1 MQNKNVA
8 VVIALAVL
16 AIVIAPPAAAGAA
29 EMASASW
36 HGRAIQDP
44 QPRPQLGR
52 TTWPAGWNGGAVAR
66 GSGYE
71 LAEGSP
77 RVRDIQRRLRQ
88 LGYRPGPVD
97 GLFGPRTEAA
107 VRWFQYKH
115 GLRRTGEA
123 NRSTLT
129 VLRARSEH
137 RPLPTRGDDST
148 RTGAGSRGDE
158 GRAESRAGARGDEG
172 RAQSRGDEA
181 GAESRSGARGDE
193 GRVESRGDEAAGA
206 PSDARRVAAETGEGD
221 SAGDVVLLI
230 IAVLLALIAGLLV
243 GTHGLDPFRRR
254 EPQTPQAP
262 PPPAT
267 HVFGYV
273 TRNSP
278 LHVNTAIAALAALCE
293 RRGWTL
299 VRIVHDPEPAS
310 GRLSDRAGLMYA
322 LREIR
327 AGVASGLVVARL
339 QDVGTNF
346 PDLAALVQWLTDAEA
361 FFAAAGR
368 ELDTSTS
375 TGRATADAI
384 IELGTRHGHQIASF
398 PTAGRL
404 RVPVHDPELGPRLTA
419 LRERGIPLGAI
430 ADALNV
436 ARIPTAT
443 GHHHWRL
450 ADVRAVTYNHQRS

>member
-16 AIVIAPPAAAGAA
+16 AVVMAPTAADAA
-29 EMASASW
+29 EMASAGW

-44 QPRPQLGR
+44 QPRPQLAR
-52 TTWPAGWNGGAVAR
+52 TSWPAGWSAGPVAR
-66 GSGYE
+66 GSGYAR
-71 LAEGSP
+71 LDGSR

-97 GLFGPRTEAA
+97 GLFGPRTQAA

-123 NRSTLT
+123 NRFTLS
-129 VLRARSEH
+129 VLHARSEH
-137 RPLPTRGDDST
+137 RPLRTSGEDST
-148 RTGAGSRGDE
+148 RAGG
-158 GRAESRAGARGDEG
+158 ESRSGTSGEG
-172 RAQSRGDEA
+172 
-181 GAESRSGARGDE
+181 GAESRSGAGRGAGGEDSTRAGGESRPGASGVAENESPAGRGD
-193 GRVESRGDEAAGA
+193 DPA
-206 PSDARRVAAETGEGD
+206 DD
-221 SAGDVVLLI
+221 IVLLV

-243 GTHGLDPFRRR
+243 GTHGLDLFRRR
-254 EPQTPQAP
+254 ATTTPDTP
-262 PPPAT
+262 TPPPAT
-267 HVFGYV
+267 PVFGYV

-278 LHVNTAIAALAALCE
+278 LKVDTAIAALAALCD
-293 RRGWTL
+293 RRGWAL

-310 GRLSDRAGLMYA
+310 GRISDRAGLMYA

-339 QDVGTNF
+339 QDVSTHF
-346 PDLAALVQWLTDAEA
+346 PDLAALVQWLTDADA

-384 IELGTRHGHQIASF
+384 IELGTRQSHQIAAF

-404 RVPVHDPELGPRLTA
+404 RIPVHDPELGTRLTA

-450 ADVRAVTYNHQRS
+450 ADVRAVTYSDRGS